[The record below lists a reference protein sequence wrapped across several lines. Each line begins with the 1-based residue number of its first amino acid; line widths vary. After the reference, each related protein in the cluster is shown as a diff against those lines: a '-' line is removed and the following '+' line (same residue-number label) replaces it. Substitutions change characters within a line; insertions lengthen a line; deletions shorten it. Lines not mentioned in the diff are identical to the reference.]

1 MAEIDVIADKCGY
14 ANYSKT
20 YVTYPPK
27 GPLPLPGKSVYGD
40 HGCNVWEPIFQ
51 AALLV
56 NPAFDIYRVF
66 DTVRTSTLYS
76 VSTVT
81 HSVVPS
87 IRSCGTYLVSR
98 ANILNLYLC
107 TH

>member
-14 ANYSKT
+14 ANYSNT